1 MNNHIKNKI
10 NELCM
15 SDKEKIIKKLRK
27 SAMSYLARY
36 EVSVLQFENTMKRKL
51 SNLKVNLNELDRIN
65 IINSIKN
72 DMVLA
77 KYVDDNRFAETR
89 VRSIRR
95 QGGSERY
102 IYAKLSEKGISNNII
117 KHAIHTVDEGHKNAE
132 MIAALNFIKK
142 KNIGIYHKK
151 NLENK
156 TEDFKLKNKWYGAL
170 SRRGFSLDIVKK
182 VFEIKD
188 IEKANLILEDNV

>member
-1 MNNHIKNKI
+1 MN
-10 NELCM
+10 EE
-15 SDKEKIIKKLRK
+15 EKIIKKLRK

-36 EVSVLQFENTMKRKL
+36 EVSVHQFENTMKRKL

-77 KYVDDNRFAETR
+77 KFIDDNRFAETR

-151 NLENK
+151 NLGNK

-170 SRRGFSLDIVKK
+170 SRRGFSLDIVKR